1 MESNTDHKY
10 LQKLYQR
17 EILNLYAEHQPA
29 GTTQIDFAGLNQDL
43 ILLRK
48 VAAAEGLGPHHFDQL
63 VSAHLY
69 FVKDQLQVP
78 SVKGMTGKHDT
89 RKKAA

>member
-1 MESNTDHKY
+1 MESNSDYKN
-10 LQKLYQR
+10 LQNLYQR

-29 GTTQIDFAGLNQDL
+29 GTTQIDFVGLNQDL

-48 VAAAEGLGPHHFDQL
+48 VAAAEGLGPNHFDQL

-69 FVKDQLQVP
+69 FVKDQLQIP
-78 SVKGMTGKHDT
+78 AVKGMSGKHET
-89 RKKAA
+89 RRKAA